1 MNKIQKHQAAE
12 PLMQI
17 AEAFRIKGQHAAA
30 KQYATAA
37 RAAGYMTPD
46 ELQAHATRA
55 HNIQA
60 AAGFILIFTGAAVVI
75 AARVG
80 FFF

>member
-1 MNKIQKHQAAE
+1 
-12 PLMQI
+12 
-17 AEAFRIKGQHAAA
+17 
-30 KQYATAA
+30 
-37 RAAGYMTPD
+37 MTPD

-55 HNIQA
+55 HNTQA

-75 AARVG
+75 AARAG

>member
-46 ELQAHATRA
+46 ELKAHAERA

-60 AAGFILIFTGAAVVI
+60 AAGFILILTLSAAVI
-75 AARVG
+75 AARAG